1 MSNTDSTVASP
12 SAADNGRPN
21 QRSKVDF
28 SRIPELT
35 IEDKNTISRINRE
48 GSVKYTLPLFIGTSA
63 GLYTLSHFK
72 YIKKTGLKNLWPYY
86 LGGLVMSSIT
96 ARILNRE
103 RLAAELASL
112 DTPMGKF
119 MRDNGIGTNKS
130 TNWKNDLSNEE
141 SWKNDFKKS
150 LENAPKY
157 EQKSWEPPKTQLK
170 SSSEYNQPLNI
181 LGTDYNPPEAPE
193 KKKNPRE
200 NKPKEKPKRY
210 NKYGDE
216 IMD

>member
-1 MSNTDSTVASP
+1 MGTDSTVASP
-12 SAADNGRPN
+12 SAANTGRPN
-21 QRSKVDF
+21 QRSKIDL

-130 TNWKNDLSNEE
+130 TT
-141 SWKNDFKKS
+141 WKNDFKKS
-150 LENAPKY
+150 LENAPKF

-193 KKKNPRE
+193 KKKSSRDNRS
-200 NKPKEKPKRY
+200 KEKPKRY